1 MKETIDIHTHIPCG
15 IGIHLGANNAARRFS
30 HTLTHVS
37 HTRARTHT
45 FMFYFETLRRSR
57 KTLCRPKNRRKR
69 LSQTRT
75 QCGNDCGKV
84 RATLYRPI
92 CCETIR
98 DAPPN
103 ANKRASSPKR
113 TKRARRRD
121 ASSGQIASSSGGN
134 SFGGN
139 IGSEDVFAIRLSS
152 RSLSPRD
159 PRHFKYPPTPAQP
172 EDRSRTWILRRSPT
186 GCRIIP
192 GFVTDVRNHL
202 NDRQTRGF
210 SEDEAKSREDR
221 ALNARLSGRLPRL
234 ESESRISSALVRWI
248 SFPRGRENFSTR

>member
-1 MKETIDIHTHIPCG
+1 
-15 IGIHLGANNAARRFS
+15 
-30 HTLTHVS
+30 
-37 HTRARTHT
+37 
-45 FMFYFETLRRSR
+45 MFYFETLRRSR

-75 QCGNDCGKV
+75 QCGNDCGRA

-113 TKRARRRD
+113 TKRARRGD

-139 IGSEDVFAIRLSS
+139 IRRMCLRFVSRLD
-152 RSLSPRD
+152 RSLRETRATLNTRPPPRS
-159 PRHFKYPPTPAQP
+159 P

-192 GFVTDVRNHL
+192 GFAADVRTVLTTVKHEASRRT
-202 NDRQTRGF
+202 RQ
-210 SEDEAKSREDR
+210 SRER
-221 ALNARLSGRLPRL
+221 TAP
-234 ESESRISSALVRWI
+234 
-248 SFPRGRENFSTR
+248 